1 MVYRRNFIKTSAAL
15 AAGTMLIP
23 STDLINVKKKRKFGV
38 QLYTANSV
46 INDDLKGVLKG
57 LADIGY
63 KDLESAG
70 SPKGG
75 YYGLTAMEFSKLAKE
90 YGLTWVAHHATG
102 FPFRMPAGAPP
113 PAAPAAGTAPAAPRP
128 PARSLK
134 THMQELVDEAAQGG
148 LKYLV
153 CSSSPVKTMEEVN
166 ATLEVLQKTGEA
178 CKKAGIKFAFHN
190 HTAEFEA
197 VEGKRPFD
205 LMASQISADILKFEL
220 DIAWA
225 TKAGVN
231 IPELFKTHPGR
242 FPLWHVK
249 DLNSEQKP
257 VEIGQGY
264 IKFDPIFKE
273 AKLAGAE
280 YFFVEQDGAPKPIEN
295 LNNSYK
301 NLVKVSS

>member
-15 AAGTMLIP
+15 AAGSMLIP
-23 STDLINVKKKRKFGV
+23 SNELLSLKKKRKFGV

-75 YYGLTAMEFSKLAKE
+75 YYGLPAAEFSKLAKE
-90 YGLTWVAHHATG
+90 YGLQWVAHHASG

-113 PAAPAAGTAPAAPRP
+113 ATPAPTNPPPAPRP

-134 THMQELVDEAAQGG
+134 THMQEFVDEAVQGG

-153 CSSSPVKTMEEVN
+153 CSSSPVKTMEEIN
-166 ATLEVLQKTGEA
+166 MTLEVLQKTGEA

-190 HTAEFEA
+190 HTAEFEE

-205 LMASQISADILKFEL
+205 MMASQISADLLKFEL

-231 IPELFKTHPGR
+231 IPELFKKHPGR

-249 DLNSEQKP
+249 DLNTEQKP
-257 VEIGQGY
+257 VEVGQGY
-264 IKFDPIFKE
+264 INFEPIFKL
-273 AKLAGAE
+273 AKLSGVE
-280 YFFVEQDGAPKPIEN
+280 FFFVEQDAAPKPIEN
-295 LNNSYK
+295 LSNSFK
-301 NLVKVSS
+301 NLVKVAS

>member
-15 AAGTMLIP
+15 AAGSVLLP
-23 STDLINVKKKRKFGV
+23 TDELFNLKKKRKFGV

-63 KDLESAG
+63 RDLESAG

-75 YYGLTAMEFSKLAKE
+75 YYGLSAADFSKLAKE
-90 YGLTWVAHHATG
+90 YGLQWVAHHASG
-102 FPFRMPAGAPP
+102 FPFRFPGGAPP
-113 PAAPAAGTAPAAPRP
+113 PANPPTNPPPTPRP

-134 THMQELVDEAAQGG
+134 THMQELVDEAVQGG

-166 ATLEVLQKTGEA
+166 QTLEVLQKTGEA
-178 CKKAGIKFAFHN
+178 CKKAGIHFAFHN

-197 VEGKRPFD
+197 VEGKLPFD

-231 IPELFKTHPGR
+231 IPDLFKKHPGR
-242 FPLWHVK
+242 FHLWHVK

-257 VEIGQGY
+257 VEVGQGY
-264 IKFDPIFKE
+264 IKFEPIFKL
-273 AKLAGAE
+273 AKLAGVK
-280 YFFVEQDGAPKPIEN
+280 YFFVEQDAAPKPIEN
-295 LNNSYK
+295 LSNSFK
-301 NLVKVSS
+301 NLVKVAS